1 VINNFLFC
9 FRKCLIDFRDKH
21 FSETSSKLKPHSIDL
36 TNIVTTFQKILTA
49 MELSS
54 SYLLFEMIVEW
65 CIKDP
70 NHIIIERVEN
80 CLNHFFKR

>member
-1 VINNFLFC
+1 
-9 FRKCLIDFRDKH
+9 
-21 FSETSSKLKPHSIDL
+21 
-36 TNIVTTFQKILTA
+36 